1 MSTNELIV
9 AGLPGFIL
17 GCILFFAGCLVGPIL
32 GSVGQDVLQGSS
44 LFIGLIWAVINIRRR
59 KVRVERDARLTKAR
73 PNQQLTGDS
82 TARSRYHQS

>member
-17 GCILFFAGCLVGPIL
+17 GCILFFAGGLVGPIL
-32 GSVGQDVLQGSS
+32 GSVEQDVLQGSS
-44 LFIGLIWAVINIRRR
+44 FFIGLIWAVISIRRR
-59 KVRVERDARLTKAR
+59 KVRVERDARAR
-73 PNQQLTGDS
+73 PNRQLTGDS

>member
-17 GCILFFAGCLVGPIL
+17 SCILFFAGCFVGPIL

-44 LFIGLIWAVINIRRR
+44 FFIGLIWAVISIRRR
-59 KVRVERDARLTKAR
+59 KVRIERDARLTKAR

-82 TARSRYHQS
+82 TARSRHHQS